1 MPHHWVCRRRA
12 ADAGSRGAG
21 ADGEWR
27 GGGGCARLIDAE
39 GRPIDTAASQG
50 VIGITVEQ
58 LRQVPEVVLVSAG
71 LDKMPAV
78 AAALRSGFVTSLVT
92 DANVARAL
100 LRG

>member
-1 MPHHWVCRRRA
+1 
-12 ADAGSRGAG
+12 
-21 ADGEWR
+21 
-27 GGGGCARLIDAE
+27 
-39 GRPIDTAASQG
+39 

-58 LRQVPEVVLVSAG
+58 LRRVPEEVLVSVG
-71 LDKMPAV
+71 LDKVFAV

>member
-1 MPHHWVCRRRA
+1 
-12 ADAGSRGAG
+12 
-21 ADGEWR
+21 
-27 GGGGCARLIDAE
+27 
-39 GRPIDTAASQG
+39 

-100 LRG
+100 PRG